1 LRPNVTHRDARRRH
15 LARLLLLDLL
25 AMALAFAGAYALR
38 VRLELGI
45 LYLPLGVYLPVA
57 ALLTLLLVALF
68 FRFRLYTDL
77 PYGSAA
83 AEAFGVAW
91 AVTVAMAL
99 ITAGAFWLRALTLS
113 RLLVGL
119 TYLLLILLVVA
130 GRLGAR
136 ALRRAELQ
144 RGVGVRRVYLAGRAA
159 IPEVAGLYADEFRR
173 GSTMAVEAPTPD
185 WAQLPAVLQSGE
197 FDEVVI
203 DGAEV
208 QPVDLIFA
216 WGSLATRHGVA
227 LKVIPPGATLSA
239 LPVAFDPTAGLPLL
253 EVGRGL
259 LDPVAQLGKR
269 ALDLVLLVLLA
280 VPGLL
285 LIGVVTVLILVKS
298 PGASPFFWHT
308 RLGRG
313 GRLIRILKFRTMVP
327 NAEKLLEDDPELRRR
342 FEEEYKL
349 KDDPRQT
356 GIGRFLRRTS
366 LDELPQLWN
375 ILIGEMSFVGPR
387 PIVPP
392 ELEKYGR
399 YGDLLLAVAP
409 GLTGLWQVSG
419 RSNVSYA
426 ERIQLD
432 MLYIARWS
440 LLLDLKILWLT
451 IPAVLARRGA
461 G

>member
-1 LRPNVTHRDARRRH
+1 
-15 LARLLLLDLL
+15 
-25 AMALAFAGAYALR
+25 MALAFAGAYALR
-38 VRLELGI
+38 LRLDLGI
-45 LYLPLGVYLPVA
+45 LYLPIDVYLPVA
-57 ALLTLLLVALF
+57 LLLTVLLVGLF
-68 FRFRLYTDL
+68 FRFRLYTEL
-77 PYGSAA
+77 PYRPAA

-113 RLLVGL
+113 RSLVGL
-119 TYLLLILLVVA
+119 TYLLVIAVVIIGRMIARGMRAAELRQGAGIRRVLLV
-130 GRLGAR
+130 GA
-136 ALRRAELQ
+136 AATEE
-144 RGVGVRRVYLAGRAA
+144 VRD
-159 IPEVAGLYADEFRR
+159 LYASELRAGATSVTSEPLDGASLETHLRA
-173 GSTMAVEAPTPD
+173 GSV
-185 WAQLPAVLQSGE
+185 
-197 FDEVVI
+197 DEVVV
-203 DGAEV
+203 DGGEV
-208 QPVDLIFA
+208 QPPDLIFA
-216 WGSLATRHGVA
+216 WGSLATRHGVS
-227 LKVIPPGATLSA
+227 LKVVPPGATLAA
-239 LPVAFDPTAGLPLL
+239 LPLAFDPSSGIPLL

-259 LDPVAQLGKR
+259 LEPAAQLGKR
-269 ALDLVLLVLLA
+269 ALDLILLLILAIPGVLIILLVMLLVL
-280 VPGLL
+280 
-285 LIGVVTVLILVKS
+285 IKS

-313 GRLIRILKFRTMVP
+313 GKPIRILKFRTMVP
-327 NAEKLLEDDPELRRR
+327 NAEAILANDPALRQQFED
-342 FEEEYKL
+342 EYKI

-399 YGDLLLAVAP
+399 YGDLLLAVSP

-419 RSNVSYA
+419 RSDVSYA

-440 LLLDLKILWLT
+440 LLLDLKVLWLT